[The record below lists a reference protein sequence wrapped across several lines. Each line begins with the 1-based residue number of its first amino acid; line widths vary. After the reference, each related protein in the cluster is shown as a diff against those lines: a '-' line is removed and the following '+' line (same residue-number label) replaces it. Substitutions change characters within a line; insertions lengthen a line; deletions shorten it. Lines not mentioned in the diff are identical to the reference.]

1 MHLGAIADDVTG
13 GTDLAGL
20 LRRAGLDVVQ
30 TFDAPDRV
38 PRADAVVVSLK
49 IRTASVQAASA
60 AAATACTALASAGAE
75 QIYFKYC
82 STFDSTDEGNIGP
95 VIDTLLETLG
105 ADFTIACPSYP
116 EVARTVYLGHLFVGK
131 VLLSES
137 SMRYHPLTPMA
148 DSNLVRVLGRQTS
161 SRVGLVDLSTIDAGP
176 RAVCDR
182 FDELRRS
189 GHRIAICDAIFDR
202 HLETIAEASR
212 GVRLLTGGAALGGV
226 IARQARRERS
236 AGPRE
241 RGFDVTRPVAMLSGS
256 CSAATLAQLQHARTL
271 VPALEIDP
279 MKVAE
284 DPAELE
290 RIFERAT
297 DALTQGSVLIYSSGE
312 PAAVKDV
319 QERLGRSHAAALIET
334 AFGKLATRLADAGVR
349 TFVVAGG
356 ETSAA
361 VLHALRIRML
371 TFGDELDP
379 GVPWTLSMDPEGF
392 VFALKSGNFGSRE
405 FFTKALDVAA

>member
-49 IRTASVQAASA
+49 IRTAPVQAASA

-161 SRVGLVDLSTIDAGP
+161 SLVGLVDLSTIDAGP

-226 IARQARRERS
+226 IARQARRERDHIEGPEQPRGYRAHPVGRHEVS
-236 AGPRE
+236 ADGPRQH
-241 RGFDVTRPVAMLSGS
+241 RGACCRSHHGHAGSRAAVSQPAADPPSRPVRAG
-256 CSAATLAQLQHARTL
+256 A
-271 VPALEIDP
+271 
-279 MKVAE
+279 
-284 DPAELE
+284 DPA
-290 RIFERAT
+290 
-297 DALTQGSVLIYSSGE
+297 
-312 PAAVKDV
+312 
-319 QERLGRSHAAALIET
+319 
-334 AFGKLATRLADAGVR
+334 
-349 TFVVAGG
+349 
-356 ETSAA
+356 
-361 VLHALRIRML
+361 
-371 TFGDELDP
+371 
-379 GVPWTLSMDPEGF
+379 
-392 VFALKSGNFGSRE
+392 
-405 FFTKALDVAA
+405 